1 MMKTDRKTKYVI
13 AGILFFLLA
22 VWNAYQAYANIR
34 QIMLVMSHYFY
45 PRLFLP
51 VVYNIVLVFF
61 SILFGCWA
69 LKQRERGKAW
79 DIVGLLYLLYLL
91 FNLVR
96 GLIYGHFTILGLAFV
111 LVLALALSLSA
122 DSVSALF
129 HVKDTASEAAK
140 MKDQQDKQD
149 DIYKEQL
156 KSGILTREEYD
167 QIMKARKR

>member
-1 MMKTDRKTKYVI
+1 M
-13 AGILFFLLA
+13 
-22 VWNAYQAYANIR
+22 
-34 QIMLVMSHYFY
+34 
-45 PRLFLP
+45 
-51 VVYNIVLVFF
+51 
-61 SILFGCWA
+61 
-69 LKQRERGKAW
+69 
-79 DIVGLLYLLYLL
+79 YLLYLL

>member
-91 FNLVR
+91 RDDNRAGSRVR
-96 GLIYGHFTILGLAFV
+96 PEQGG
-111 LVLALALSLSA
+111 SA
-122 DSVSALF
+122 PPG
-129 HVKDTASEAAK
+129 KD
-140 MKDQQDKQD
+140 M
-149 DIYKEQL
+149 I
-156 KSGILTREEYD
+156 
-167 QIMKARKR
+167 

>member
-22 VWNAYQAYANIR
+22 AWNAYLAYMNIR
-34 QIMLVMSHYFY
+34 QIMYAMSSYFY
-45 PRLFLP
+45 PQMFLP
-51 VVYNIVLVFF
+51 VVYNVALVFF
-61 SILFGCWA
+61 FILFGCWA
-69 LKQRERGKAW
+69 LRQRERGKAW
-79 DIVGLLYLLYLL
+79 DTVGLLYLLYRI
-91 FNLVR
+91 FNLVK
-96 GLIYGHFTILGLAFV
+96 GLTYGRFAIPGLAFV
-111 LVLALALSLSA
+111 LVLALALCLST

-129 HVKDTASEAAK
+129 HVKDTTSEAAK

-156 KSGILTREEYD
+156 KSGVLTQEEYD